1 MMTAQPFD
9 EFHVDYVVEDQLH
22 GQLTTMLRD
31 AHSLTGM
38 DDVRADF
45 GLTGA
50 GQTVVVIDTG
60 IAYDHAALGGGFG
73 EGHRVVGGWD
83 FTEENDGNPYDDG
96 PYGAHGTHVA
106 GIIASD
112 DATHRGVAP
121 GVDLVGLR
129 VFNDDGVGE
138 FDWVE
143 EALGWVHD
151 HRNDFDNPITTVNL
165 SLGTNWNA
173 DSIPS
178 WANLEDEFAQ
188 LEADGI
194 FISVAA
200 GNSFQDYNDTGLSYP
215 ATSPYIVPVAAVDDN
230 GNLSYFSQR
239 NDRVIAA
246 PGRGVMSTVP
256 DYDGNYNGIDDDFSS
271 MSGTS
276 MAAPYVAGAAT
287 ILRQA
292 LELSGATDTTQD
304 DIYDLMRQTA
314 DMIYDAATG
323 QSYHRLNLQRAVE
336 TAIGDDDFGSTVATA
351 ESMGQLGT
359 STSIDGLIGRLN
371 DVDYFS
377 FTAAMDGDV
386 TFSVAV
392 QDELDVEWSLDG
404 VDGSVDTSLAELTFT
419 VTAGQS
425 FAVGLETSDGL
436 GRFTLDAQFTAAEVV
451 EDVDDEPDDGV
462 GDGIQEDKG
471 EEETEEDV
479 GTGVDVE
486 IVPSYTSSAPG
497 QATVRWNALPGEST
511 YFVRLNRA
519 DGTTVSQSWV
529 VGTTYVVNV
538 EAGYYTIDVTAPG
551 RDMVRINLDLSDG
564 SLNLRYDANSEGVT
578 RVRWDAAPTDRAFF
592 TRMTD
597 ASGQVVHQG
606 WTYGSSF
613 RVDAPEGHYTFFV
626 SRPGQAFEQI
636 ELDVSAASEDQSSI
650 SYTSSSPGQ
659 AIVRWAGLGESRVF
673 YTRLTNAQGDV
684 VRQGWTYGSAYY
696 VSAPAGV
703 YQFDVAAPGETLV
716 SITLDLSG
724 ASASSAGDSNA
735 SSQGEQNVVG
745 SAAQDIGKVRATT
758 PPAQSAPPV
767 SNLRLHPVI
776 GQTDLVNVMEET
788 IAESLDT
795 KSSTV
800 GESTSADDQLLDW
813 LGEIDSDVLLPD
825 VHLTESAV
833 NIVDD
838 LFDEIG
844 GLL

>member
-22 GQLTTMLRD
+22 GQLTTMLQD

-38 DDVRADF
+38 DNVRDDF

-83 FTEENDGNPYDDG
+83 FTEENDADPYDDG

-143 EALGWVHD
+143 QALGWVHD
-151 HRNDFDNPITTVNL
+151 HRDDFDNPITTVNL

-215 ATSPYIVPVAAVDDN
+215 AASPYVVPVAAVDDN
-230 GNLSYFSQR
+230 GELSYFSQR

-271 MSGTS
+271 MSGSS

-287 ILRQA
+287 IIRQA
-292 LELSGATDTTQD
+292 LELSGATDTSQD

-314 DMIYDAATG
+314 DMVYDAATD

-351 ESMGQLGT
+351 ESMGELGT
-359 STSIDGLIGRLN
+359 STSITGLIGRLN

-386 TFSVAV
+386 TFSVAA
-392 QDELDVEWSLDG
+392 QDELDVQWSLDG
-404 VDGSVDTSLAELTFT
+404 VEGNVDTSLAELTFT

-436 GRFTLDAQFTAAEVV
+436 GR
-451 EDVDDEPDDGV
+451 
-462 GDGIQEDKG
+462 
-471 EEETEEDV
+471 
-479 GTGVDVE
+479 
-486 IVPSYTSSAPG
+486 
-497 QATVRWNALPGEST
+497 
-511 YFVRLNRA
+511 
-519 DGTTVSQSWV
+519 
-529 VGTTYVVNV
+529 
-538 EAGYYTIDVTAPG
+538 
-551 RDMVRINLDLSDG
+551 
-564 SLNLRYDANSEGVT
+564 
-578 RVRWDAAPTDRAFF
+578 
-592 TRMTD
+592 
-597 ASGQVVHQG
+597 
-606 WTYGSSF
+606 
-613 RVDAPEGHYTFFV
+613 
-626 SRPGQAFEQI
+626 
-636 ELDVSAASEDQSSI
+636 
-650 SYTSSSPGQ
+650 
-659 AIVRWAGLGESRVF
+659 
-673 YTRLTNAQGDV
+673 
-684 VRQGWTYGSAYY
+684 
-696 VSAPAGV
+696 
-703 YQFDVAAPGETLV
+703 
-716 SITLDLSG
+716 
-724 ASASSAGDSNA
+724 
-735 SSQGEQNVVG
+735 
-745 SAAQDIGKVRATT
+745 
-758 PPAQSAPPV
+758 
-767 SNLRLHPVI
+767 
-776 GQTDLVNVMEET
+776 
-788 IAESLDT
+788 
-795 KSSTV
+795 
-800 GESTSADDQLLDW
+800 
-813 LGEIDSDVLLPD
+813 
-825 VHLTESAV
+825 
-833 NIVDD
+833 
-838 LFDEIG
+838 
-844 GLL
+844 